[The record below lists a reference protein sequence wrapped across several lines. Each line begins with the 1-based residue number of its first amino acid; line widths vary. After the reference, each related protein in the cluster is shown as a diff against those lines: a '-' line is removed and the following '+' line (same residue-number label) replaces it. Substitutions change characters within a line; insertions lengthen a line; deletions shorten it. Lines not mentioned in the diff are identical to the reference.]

1 MNNNFLN
8 YLINYNINFKNFRN
22 SLDKIDIKIL
32 EILQNDGRASASDI
46 AKKVKLSIPSV
57 SDRIRKLNE
66 TAIKNYTAVLDHKEA
81 NLDMTAF
88 IFIVSEHSDHYDQ
101 FVKKTK
107 ETNEVLEC
115 HSVTGRGSHILKIR
129 VKNSQALEDLLYEI
143 QNWPGVSRTQSNVVL
158 STYKESTQIDL
169 SSLKEINKIK

>member
-8 YLINYNINFKNFRN
+8 YLINYNTNFKKFRN

-66 TAIKNYTAVLDHKEA
+66 T
-81 NLDMTAF
+81 
-88 IFIVSEHSDHYDQ
+88 
-101 FVKKTK
+101 TK
-107 ETNEVLEC
+107 L
-115 HSVTGRGSHILKIR
+115 
-129 VKNSQALEDLLYEI
+129 
-143 QNWPGVSRTQSNVVL
+143 
-158 STYKESTQIDL
+158 
-169 SSLKEINKIK
+169 